1 MDLQADIFVVIGYV
15 RHIIEKEWTM
25 VEPRVLLS
33 VGKNGYIV
41 STAAPQYQPSDALLK
56 AMTHHAEDLGF
67 HFVLSPV
74 NYRGW
79 GGPTELGTMCWN
91 RSRSPRRTS
100 PAAIVVDRC
109 PRGRRS
115 RSAGDSSRTTGD
127 VRPRA
132 LALSSSPAK
141 GSRGR

>member
-79 GGPTELGTMCWN
+79 GGPTELGDYVLESFEVT
-91 RSRSPRRTS
+91 
-100 PAAIVVDRC
+100 AAHQPCRH
-109 PRGRRS
+109 RGRPLP
-115 RSAGDSSRTTGD
+115 AW
-127 VRPRA
+127 PA
-132 LALSSSPAK
+132 LPL
-141 GSRGR
+141 RGGFLKDHR